1 MKKLTLSLAA
11 FSLLVAYAC
20 ISTLRTERL
29 SARVARLEKIADI
42 LAKQTA
48 DKPDGRGDDR
58 SNALEKRVTDIESL
72 LHENIVHGR
81 LDPPSNAIRD
91 YPDAPPRFRP

>member
-1 MKKLTLSLAA
+1 MKKLTLSLAV

-20 ISTLRTERL
+20 VATMRTERL

-42 LAKQTA
+42 LTKQTA
-48 DKPDGRGDDR
+48 EKPDGRDVDR
-58 SNALEKRVTDIESL
+58 RDVLEKRVADIEGL